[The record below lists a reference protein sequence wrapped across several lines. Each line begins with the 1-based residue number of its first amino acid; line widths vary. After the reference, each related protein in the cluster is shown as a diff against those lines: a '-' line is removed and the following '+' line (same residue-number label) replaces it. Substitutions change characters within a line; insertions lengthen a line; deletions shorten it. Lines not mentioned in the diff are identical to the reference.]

1 MDVMTPTQRY
11 RAMAHNRGRT
21 TPERALASAL
31 WHIGIR
37 YYTHEGY
44 QSATGKRLLGN
55 PDVVLSRKMVAIF
68 VDGCFWHGCPKCRK
82 HDGLSGEFWVGKIDA
97 NRKRDRRVTTEL
109 ENSGWTVIR
118 IPEHD
123 LRTKAALAKTVD
135 AVAELIRAAVSKKT
149 RVA

>member
-1 MDVMTPTQRY
+1 MDVMTHTQRY

-44 QSATGKRLLGN
+44 QSATGKRLPGN

-68 VDGCFWHGCPKCRK
+68 VDGCFWHGCPQCRK
-82 HDGLSGEFWVGKIDA
+82 HNGLRGEFWIGKIAA

-123 LRTKAALAKTVD
+123 LRTKAALAKTV
-135 AVAELIRAAVSKKT
+135 VAIAEFIRATTSKKT